1 MAAVDSTAALPQRAP
16 RGRRHAAAA
25 AAAVG
30 ATAKRSRDEETADED
45 RRRRT
50 DATASAAAAERDGGG
65 EAEEVTVSWSA
76 GSEKPPGEAAD
87 GQHCYECALAWRA
100 EKQQALRLHD
110 TDTRVSCVAWQTWT
124 TRRTSSC
131 TPVRQSPLVC
141 CLGAPLP
148 LHD

>member
-25 AAAVG
+25 AVG
-30 ATAKRSRDEETADED
+30 VTSKRSRDEETADED

-50 DATASAAAAERDGGG
+50 DVTASAAAAERDDGG

-110 TDTRVSCVAWQTWT
+110 TDTRVSVLCRAADLDHTADIQLHSCASVA
-124 TRRTSSC
+124 TR
-131 TPVRQSPLVC
+131 VL
-141 CLGAPLP
+141 LGAPLP
-148 LHD
+148 LHS